1 MARKIC
7 YNSGMAQAVKIAEF
21 MSFCVEM
28 YAKSKHLSGSVV
40 AAMLTKCDGFNYLRR
55 GYDVLHTMGSE
66 WLVEELDDYFRMR
79 GVAA

>member
-1 MARKIC
+1 MPQ
-7 YNSGMAQAVKIAEF
+7 SVKLAEF

-40 AAMLTKCDGFNYLRR
+40 ASMLAKCGGFDYLRR

-66 WLVEELDDYFRMR
+66 WIVGDIDDYLALR
-79 GVAA
+79 GVVA